1 MNDVAINLKLSL
13 TCSYCSKILK
23 CPIKL
28 PCKDL
33 ICQEHLH
40 EKEVVKQNKIKCL
53 NCKQEFQ
60 VKDNEFRLAK
70 SIQKKDQ
77 LKRFK
82 QRSIFELF

>member
-33 ICQEHLH
+33 ICQEHLN
-40 EKEVVKQNKIKCL
+40 EKEVLKQNKIKCQE
-53 NCKQEFQ
+53 CKQEFE
-60 VKDNEFRLAK
+60 VKGVDFKLNKFV
-70 SIQKKDQ
+70 QKK
-77 LKRFK
+77 
-82 QRSIFELF
+82 SE